1 MYYVEHVYNLHKYLL
16 LFCFV
21 VFRTKDEVC
30 MCQLKWDLN
39 WNNPSYSV
47 RTNDK
52 CSWLGG

>member
-30 MCQLKWDLN
+30 MCQLKWGLN
-39 WNNPSYSV
+39 WNNPSNIV